1 MAVLSFVYFYCVVN
15 KVIALKATRI
25 HVNSQE
31 MGIVAL
37 LSNNGIISCY
47 DESTRLLW
55 KVSIYENSLIN
66 LSNIVVTN
74 SALQFYNLDTN
85 KNPHV
90 LYAAIS
96 YSIGRRHLLKACTLL
111 YLISHIQ

>member
-1 MAVLSFVYFYCVVN
+1 M
-15 KVIALKATRI
+15 KATRI

-31 MGIVAL
+31 KGIIAL

-66 LSNIVVTN
+66 LSNVVITN
-74 SALQFYNLDTN
+74 SALQFYNQDTN
-85 KNPHV
+85 GKQHV
-90 LYAAIS
+90 LYAVIS
-96 YSIGRRHLLKACTLL
+96 YSIGRRHLLKACKVLSF
-111 YLISHIQ
+111 YAYNSE